1 MKYKSLVVYISILK
15 NISHASNKTMMQLRD
30 NYPKVGF
37 AKPLA
42 LHRCYLGFVT
52 IKSWYICP
60 QT

>member
-52 IKSWYICP
+52 IKS
-60 QT
+60 